1 MKKREHNKKNK
12 TNKKEPKKMN
22 EMYEMIKQFVET
34 QIKVN
39 KFRIKHFQE
48 IEDCLDCKD
57 DEEIV
62 SAVEQAIFS
71 KKFEEEWS

>member
-1 MKKREHNKKNK
+1 MSEKEQDKKN
-12 TNKKEPKKMN
+12 NKEEKRMN

-34 QIKVN
+34 QIEIN

-48 IEDCLDCKD
+48 IEECLDCKD